1 MPDPN
6 AAIGGAYVFTWRG
19 FTARVPTNDYDE
31 VRRFLRRR
39 SKRDRLKVGVASP
52 VRAEAAFDAVR
63 NGTAS
68 QQQHDELVIDI
79 ALMHASGLGLGP
91 SRSVGLDAEPA
102 TQGSD
107 EPDTRH

>member
-52 VRAEAAFDAVR
+52 VRAEAARSTPCA
-63 NGTAS
+63 TAPPPS
-68 QQQHDELVIDI
+68 NSTTSWL
-79 ALMHASGLGLGP
+79 LT
-91 SRSVGLDAEPA
+91 SRSCTHPA
-102 TQGSD
+102 LA
-107 EPDTRH
+107 